1 MKFNLTISRKLFLG
15 FGVIILAFA
24 VNVLVTVNSSIQN
37 RKLNQA
43 ITEQYTPSA
52 SFLTQLRQTV
62 VDSKMLIKNWVFIE
76 KQSDTPDKN
85 RLKELH
91 ATVFPELLNQLSTI
105 VNSNS
110 KDNKWSADEK
120 SAFDQIQKQVIES
133 LIPLHK
139 EAMGMLNSF
148 DAYDDFMVLSDVEP
162 MVEEGGNI
170 IVLTDQIIAS
180 LDALIGIQTENVESA
195 TADMQESFTR
205 FPRFVLMIA
214 LVILI
219 ISLLSGYF
227 TAMSITVPINKSVKF
242 AQAIELG
249 DLTAKI
255 DVHQNDEIGLLAR
268 SLENM
273 AAKLNEMVTE
283 ITLSADKLT
292 ETSSDISTN
301 SSNLS
306 EGASSQ
312 ASSSE
317 ELASSMEEMTA
328 NIQQNTD
335 NSKETEK
342 ISLSAAQKSEEVG
355 SAAKESLESIKLIA
369 EKITIINDI
378 AFQTNI
384 LALNAAVEAA
394 RAGEHGRGFA
404 VVAAEVRKLA
414 ERSKIAAE
422 EIEGYS
428 KTSVG
433 TTEKA
438 QNLITNVVPEIEK
451 TARLVQEIAA
461 SSDEQNSGANQ
472 VNNALQA
479 LNQITQNNVAL
490 FEGLKG
496 NADELTQ
503 QADILKDI
511 VGFFKVR
518 S

>member
-1 MKFNLTISRKLFLG
+1 MNFSLTIGRKLILG
-15 FGVIILAFA
+15 FGVIILAFT

-37 RKLNQA
+37 KKLNEA
-43 ITEQYTPSA
+43 ITEKFTPTA
-52 SFLTQLRQTV
+52 NYLNELRQTV
-62 VDSKMLIKNWVFIE
+62 VDSKALIKNWVFIE
-76 KQSDTPDKN
+76 KQSDTPDKL

-91 ATVFPELLNQLSTI
+91 NTVFPQIIESLSELA
-105 VNSNS
+105 NS
-110 KDNKWSADEK
+110 KDGSHKWEEEEVN
-120 SAFDQIQKQVIES
+120 AFNAIQKKITES
-133 LIPLHK
+133 LIPQHQYV
-139 EAMGMLNSF
+139 MGEYSSF
-148 DAYDDFMVLSDVEP
+148 DAYDDFMIMSDVNP
-162 MVEEGGNI
+162 LVEEGGEI
-170 IVLTDQIIAS
+170 INLTDEILAA
-180 LDALIGIQTENVESA
+180 LDALITIQSEKVDAATTE
-195 TADMQESFTR
+195 MQDSFTR
-205 FPRFVLMIA
+205 FPRFVVLIA
-214 LVILI
+214 LIILAI
-219 ISLLSGYF
+219 AIVAGYF
-227 TAMSITVPINKSVKF
+227 TTKSITVPINKSVKF
-242 AQAIELG
+242 AQAIEGG

-255 DVHQNDEIGLLAR
+255 NITQNDEIGELAR

-273 AAKLNEMVTE
+273 AGKLNEMVTE
-283 ITLSADKLT
+283 IRSSARSLT
-292 ETSSDISTN
+292 ETSSEINTKST
-301 SSNLS
+301 NLS
-306 EGASSQ
+306 EGANSQ

-328 NIQQNTD
+328 NIQQNSD
-335 NSKETEK
+335 YSKETEK

-355 SAAKESLESIKLIA
+355 AASNESLESIKLIA

-394 RAGEHGRGFA
+394 RAGEHGKGFA

-414 ERSKIAAE
+414 ERSKVAAE

-438 QNLITNVVPEIEK
+438 QSLISGVVPEIEK

-461 SSDEQNSGANQ
+461 ASDEQNSGANQ

-479 LNQITQNNVAL
+479 LNQITQNNVSL

-496 NADELTQ
+496 NADELSH
-503 QADILKDI
+503 QADILRNI
-511 VGFFKVR
+511 VEYFKVN